1 MALDSEPKRWSM
13 LAMASGAGR
22 NMVFNPDTS
31 GLVSVEKITIL
42 RHYGGIAWGSPTTT
56 VGSLLS
62 MNDRMTNYG
71 GFRQ

>member
-1 MALDSEPKRWSM
+1 MAIDTKAKRFSM
-13 LAMASGAGR
+13 LSFAGGIGR
-22 NMVFNPDTS
+22 GLVFSPDTS

-42 RHYGGIAWGSPTTT
+42 RHYGGIAWGSPTPT

-62 MNDRMTNYG
+62 MNDRITNYG